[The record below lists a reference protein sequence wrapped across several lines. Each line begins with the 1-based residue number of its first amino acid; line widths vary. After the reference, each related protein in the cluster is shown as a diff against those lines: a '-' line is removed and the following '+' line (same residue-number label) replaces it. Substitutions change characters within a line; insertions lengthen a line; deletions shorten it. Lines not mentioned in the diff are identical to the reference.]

1 MNLALLVIAAAVIGT
16 LGVGGVMVVFG
27 LRNAPE
33 GYEDEN
39 GFHCGQP
46 VEALVPVVAT
56 SDFAGCLDEEM
67 ACASR

>member
-1 MNLALLVIAAAVIGT
+1 MNFALLVIAVAVIGS
-16 LGVGGVMVVFG
+16 LSAGGVMMILG

-46 VEALVPVVAT
+46 VEALVPIEAT
-56 SDFAGCLDEEM
+56 PDFDVCLDEEM
-67 ACASR
+67 AYASR